1 MPPLLAFDTPSEI
14 AEALRDAARA
24 RRVAMG
30 LSQAELSARS
40 GIAIATLKRFEQS
53 GAGSIA
59 TLLAIAE
66 ALDALPEFRALFPTP
81 EPRSLDDLA
90 PPAARR
96 AGKRHA

>member
-1 MPPLLAFDTPSEI
+1 MPPLLAFDTP
-14 AEALRDAARA
+14 AETAAAIRDAARA

-66 ALDALPEFRALFPTP
+66 ALDALPEFRDLFPAP

-90 PPAARR
+90 PPRR
-96 AGKRHA
+96 ARKSRP

>member
-1 MPPLLAFDTPSEI
+1 MSPLLAFDTSAEI

-40 GIAIATLKRFEQS
+40 GVAIATLKRFEQS

-66 ALDALPEFRALFPTP
+66 ALDALSEFRSLFPAP

-90 PPAARR
+90 PARR
-96 AGKRHA
+96 ARKPRQ